1 MLAPIGKDIVNNLNF
16 ITQIAQKKAPNR
28 TSLSNW
34 KQDMQ
39 NLRGFSMTYPNEKS
53 LKKWRNNNGS
63 IQEIFNRESDGVST
77 RENGF
82 KKQGRFE

>member
-1 MLAPIGKDIVNNLNF
+1 
-16 ITQIAQKKAPNR
+16 
-28 TSLSNW
+28 
-34 KQDMQ
+34 
-39 NLRGFSMTYPNEKS
+39 MTYPNEKS

-77 RENGF
+77 RANGF